1 MQVRLITYTH
11 KWYNYLIY
19 KHEWCRCCFK
29 GTFRKLACGINT
41 LFYKMT
47 ANYTSYH
54 NKAPINYFAGFPGG
68 SVVKNL
74 PAMQETQEMWVQSPG
89 LRRSPGG
96 GHGNPLQSSCLESPL
111 DRGAWRAT
119 VHGSQ
124 RVGHDWNNCARMQV
138 HKLFCMG
145 VPKGWPNRNFGGTQ
159 KVMLIVPDFWHESA

>member
-1 MQVRLITYTH
+1 MKFKVEGKHGKSKELATVCKTIDLHMQVRLITYTH

-54 NKAPINYFAGFPGG
+54 NKSPINYFAGFPSG

-74 PAMQETQEMWVQSPG
+74 PAMQETQEMWVQSLVRKIPWQRAWQPIPVFLPG
-89 LRRSPGG
+89 ES
-96 GHGNPLQSSCLESPL
+96 HGQQSLAGYSS
-111 DRGAWRAT
+111 W
-119 VHGSQ
+119 S
-124 RVGHDWNNCARMQV
+124 
-138 HKLFCMG
+138 HKKSDTTEVIGIICTH
-145 VPKGWPNRNFGGTQ
+145 V
-159 KVMLIVPDFWHESA
+159 I

>member
-1 MQVRLITYTH
+1 MEKAKSWQTVCKTIDLHMQVRLITYTH

-41 LFYKMT
+41 LFCKMT

-74 PAMQETQEMWVQSPG
+74 PAMRETQEMWVQSLGREDPLEEG
-89 LRRSPGG
+89 MATHSSLLAWRVPWTEEPGG
-96 GHGNPLQSSCLESPL
+96 LQSMGHKES
-111 DRGAWRAT
+111 DTTETT
-119 VHGSQ
+119 VRTCSTHIILHGGPQ
-124 RVGHDWNNCARMQV
+124 RMA
-138 HKLFCMG
+138 K
-145 VPKGWPNRNFGGTQ
+145 
-159 KVMLIVPDFWHESA
+159 